1 MLGAQ
6 WDAQRND
13 TAGVSAAAS
22 QERPVPATLP
32 VTGTLADGTAFAG
45 QLSHLS
51 TSVVNGVLMLYATI
65 TGQELP
71 DDGARIMV
79 PVQQLTAGQGCTV
92 MTLDVG
98 PTNVPDL
105 GVVDLNRIELDAIV
119 VCGAGT
125 GYGNPLSAG
134 PLDGEGPLEGIATL
148 LNRLLNDHRR

>member
-1 MLGAQ
+1 M
-6 WDAQRND
+6 RND
-13 TAGVSAAAS
+13 TVGVSAAAA

-32 VTGTLADGTAFAG
+32 VTGTLADGTDFVG

-51 TSVVNGVLMLYATI
+51 TSVVNGVLMLYATM
-65 TGQELP
+65 TGQQLP

-105 GVVDLNRIELDAIV
+105 GAVVDLNPIELAAMV
-119 VCGAGT
+119 VSGAGT
-125 GYGNPLSAG
+125 VHGNPRSAG
-134 PLDGEGPLEGIATL
+134 PLDGEGPLEGIATM
-148 LNRLLNDHRR
+148 LNRLLSDQRR